1 MPSHLERQIER
12 LKNEVIRLGTR
23 AEESVQKSLRA
34 MENRDM
40 PLAEQV
46 IAEDRLIDEL
56 EMDLEEECLKLLALY
71 QPVATDLRY
80 IVSVLKI
87 NSDLENIGDQAKKIG
102 RRVLSLC
109 NQPAHGQVFERTKLI
124 ERASWSV
131 KHCLDAMF
139 NLDAELAR
147 KVIDAEAQVDELSE
161 ELAAQIQET
170 MSRAPKHIGSLLD
183 ELSICS
189 HLEQIG
195 DYTKKIAEDV
205 VYMSEAK
212 IIRHGGIHVPKHH

>member
-1 MPSHLERQIER
+1 MERQIER
-12 LKNEVIRLGTR
+12 LKSEVIRLGTL

-34 MENRDM
+34 MEDRDTA
-40 PLAEQV
+40 LAEQV

-109 NQPAHGQVFERTKLI
+109 KQPEHGQVFERTKLI

-147 KVIDAEAQVDELSE
+147 KVIDTEAQVDELSE
-161 ELAAQIQET
+161 ELAAQIQEA

>member
-12 LKNEVIRLGTR
+12 LKSEVMRLGTL

-34 MENRDM
+34 MENRDTA
-40 PLAEQV
+40 LAEQV
-46 IAEDRLIDEL
+46 IAEDRWIDEL

-71 QPVATDLRY
+71 QPMATDLRY
-80 IVSVLKI
+80 IVSILKI

-109 NQPAHGQVFERTKLI
+109 SQPAHGLVFERSKLI
-124 ERASWSV
+124 ERTSWSV
-131 KHCLDAMF
+131 KHCLDAML

-147 KVIDAEAQVDELSE
+147 KVIDVEAQVDELSE
-161 ELAAQIQET
+161 ALAVQVQNAMGKE
-170 MSRAPKHIGSLLD
+170 PKHIGSLLD

>member
-23 AEESVQKSLRA
+23 AEESVQKSLRV

-40 PLAEQV
+40 ALAEQV

-147 KVIDAEAQVDELSE
+147 KVVDAEAQVDGLSE

>member
-40 PLAEQV
+40 ALAEQV

-170 MSRAPKHIGSLLD
+170 LSRAPKHIGSLLD

>member
-40 PLAEQV
+40 ALAEQV

-147 KVIDAEAQVDELSE
+147 KVIDAEAQEDELSE

>member
-40 PLAEQV
+40 ALAEQV

-170 MSRAPKHIGSLLD
+170 MSRSPKHIGSLLD

>member
-1 MPSHLERQIER
+1 MPSHLERQIDR
-12 LKNEVIRLGTR
+12 LKSEVIRLSTL

-34 MENRDM
+34 MENRDTA
-40 PLAEQV
+40 LAEQV
-46 IAEDRLIDEL
+46 IAEDSVIDEL

-80 IVSVLKI
+80 IISVLKI

-109 NQPAHGQVFERTKLI
+109 NQPEHGQVFERTKLM

-131 KHCLDAMF
+131 KHCLDAMI

-147 KVIDAEAQVDELSE
+147 KVIDAEALVDDLSE
-161 ELAAQIQET
+161 ELAEQIQGA
-170 MSRAPKHIGSLLD
+170 MGKAPEHIGSLLD

>member
-23 AEESVQKSLRA
+23 AEESVQKSLRV

-40 PLAEQV
+40 ALAEQV

-147 KVIDAEAQVDELSE
+147 KVVDAEAQVDELSE